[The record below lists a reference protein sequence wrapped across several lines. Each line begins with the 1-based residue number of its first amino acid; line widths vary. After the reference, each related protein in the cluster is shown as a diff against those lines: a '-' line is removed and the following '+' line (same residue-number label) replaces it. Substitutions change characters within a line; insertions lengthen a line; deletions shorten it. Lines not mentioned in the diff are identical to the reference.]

1 LSLWKGT
8 PPEPKSWIA
17 AMTIP
22 ERISSPPMKTIAER
36 MLFVSSAPYMLFTTT
51 NATPAMNSTAARNW
65 DLRRFTTTPPGKAY
79 IASQI
84 LFLSISFSLLIVC
97 ISFVNR

>member
-1 LSLWKGT
+1 
-8 PPEPKSWIA
+8 
-17 AMTIP
+17 MTIP

-36 MLFVSSAPYMLFTTT
+36 MLFVSSAPYILFTTT

-79 IASQI
+79 IARKFYSYPY
-84 LFLSISFSLLIVC
+84 LFHY
-97 ISFVNR
+97 

>member
-1 LSLWKGT
+1 MLVLVEG
-8 PPEPKSWIA
+8 PAP
-17 AMTIP
+17 
-22 ERISSPPMKTIAER
+22 RAEEL
-36 MLFVSSAPYMLFTTT
+36 LFVSSAPYILFTTT